1 MKFLQVL
8 KNRKILFLNIFL
20 FLYIALNLFTGE
32 RGIFSYLEKKDLEV
46 KLTEKKDSLKKEILE
61 MENKNF
67 LKSKKAK
74 KVLNTKPGEEGFSLV
89 ELVVVIAV
97 LAILSAVAVPPTLST
112 W

>member
-8 KNRKILFLNIFL
+8 KKRKILFLNIFL

-61 MENKNF
+61 MENKNLLLSDNLDYDF
-67 LKSKKAK
+67 IDTLIREKLKFGKK
-74 KVLNTKPGEEGFSLV
+74 EE
-89 ELVVVIAV
+89 VI
-97 LAILSAVAVPPTLST
+97 IKIK
-112 W
+112 

>member
-8 KNRKILFLNIFL
+8 KKRKILFLNVFL

-61 MENKNF
+61 MENKNLLLSDNLDYDF
-67 LKSKKAK
+67 IDTLIREKLKFGKK
-74 KVLNTKPGEEGFSLV
+74 EE
-89 ELVVVIAV
+89 VI
-97 LAILSAVAVPPTLST
+97 IKIK
-112 W
+112 